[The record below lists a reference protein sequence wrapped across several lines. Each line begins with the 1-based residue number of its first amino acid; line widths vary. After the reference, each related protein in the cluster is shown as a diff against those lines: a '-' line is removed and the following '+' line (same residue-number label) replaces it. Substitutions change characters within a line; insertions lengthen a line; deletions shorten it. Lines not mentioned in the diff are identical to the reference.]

1 MFWCVYLPY
10 NDGGKEQMEL
20 YMDTLDQ
27 IQCLIDQS
35 DSEVPIIIIGVFN
48 TVLPDT
54 ESLTEKWYCRKPY
67 NKMSGILYEFL
78 VQNDFVFLTF
88 YSDKTYL
95 IHIVKA
101 QNNLI

>member
-10 NDGGKEQMEL
+10 RPNDGGKEQMEL
-20 YMDTLDQ
+20 YMDTLGQ

-78 VQNDFVFLTF
+78 VQNDFVFIQT
-88 YSDKTYL
+88 KHYL